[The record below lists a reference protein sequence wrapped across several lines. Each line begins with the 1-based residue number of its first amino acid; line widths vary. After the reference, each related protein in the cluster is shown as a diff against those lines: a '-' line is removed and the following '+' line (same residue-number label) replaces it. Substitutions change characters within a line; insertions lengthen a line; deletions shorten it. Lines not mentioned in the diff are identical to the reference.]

1 MKTMEKIKRLGRKF
15 EASNDTNTRTSLL
28 RLMMCYFLNF
38 VFYIALRAIDKKF
51 TKQDLMKSC
60 KPEDRE
66 NIIEEGDDYIF
77 IEWKVVDK
85 KEERAKSYNVNDI
98 YLYCKFIFNKNGVC
112 KKIEVE

>member
-1 MKTMEKIKRLGRKF
+1 MKTMKKIERLGRKF
-15 EASNDTNTRTSLL
+15 EVANDMNTRTSLL
-28 RLMMCYFLNF
+28 RRMMCLFLNL

-66 NIIEEGDDYIF
+66 NIIEETNEYI
-77 IEWKVVDK
+77 IVEWKVVDK
-85 KEERAKSYNVNDI
+85 KEERAKSYNVSDI

-112 KKIEVE
+112 KRIEVE

>member
-1 MKTMEKIKRLGRKF
+1 MKTMKKIERLGVKFNETEDIRK
-15 EASNDTNTRTSLL
+15 RTSIL

-38 VFYIALRAIDKKF
+38 IFYIALRAIDKKF

-66 NIIEEGDDYIF
+66 NIIEEGDDYI
-77 IEWKVVDK
+77 IVEWQVVDK
-85 KEERAKSYNVNDI
+85 KEERAKSYNVSDI

-112 KKIEVE
+112 KRIEVE